1 MFETFL
7 GAFSAL
13 FSVVNPLGATPV
25 FLMLSADATHSE
37 RRQQAIK
44 VAFFMVLILVAF
56 FFAGNLILGFFGIQ
70 IDHVRIAGGI
80 LICMSAMSL
89 LGKDDYKGK
98 PIAKEVKEEG
108 MHKEDITFTP
118 MAMPLLSGP
127 GAIALMISMN
137 SATDASGFIGT
148 LGILLAV
155 VLMAGVTCLILIFSA
170 RLNKF
175 LGKGGMAALSRM
187 MGFITLSIGI
197 SMILNGLVS
206 IFTQNP

>member
-13 FSVVNPLGATPV
+13 FSVVNPLGAMPI
-25 FLMLSADATHSE
+25 FLTFSEGSTQKE
-37 RRQQAIK
+37 RRAQAIK
-44 VAFFMVLILVAF
+44 ITFFMILILVSF
-56 FFAGNLILGFFGIQ
+56 FFAGNAILNFFGIE

-80 LICMSAMSL
+80 LIGISAMNL
-89 LGKDDYKGK
+89 LGKEAYKGK
-98 PIAKEVKEEG
+98 SLAKEVREEG

-127 GAIALMISMN
+127 GAIALMISMYGTTE
-137 SATDASGFIGT
+137 ATGFIGI

-155 VLMAGVTCLILIFSA
+155 LLVASVSCLILIFSD

-175 LGKGGMAALSRM
+175 LGKGGMAALSKM

-197 SMILNGLVS
+197 SMILNGLVAV
-206 IFTQNP
+206 FK

>member
-13 FSVVNPLGATPV
+13 FSVVNPLGAMPI
-25 FLMLSADATHSE
+25 FLMFSEGATRKE
-37 RRQQAIK
+37 RRTQAIK
-44 VAFFMVLILVAF
+44 ITFFMILILVSF
-56 FFAGNLILGFFGIQ
+56 FFAGNAILNFFGIE

-80 LICMSAMSL
+80 LISISAMSL
-89 LGKDDYKGK
+89 LGKEAYKGK
-98 PIAKEVKEEG
+98 TIAREVREEG

-127 GAIALMISMN
+127 GAIALMISMYDTTE
-137 SATDASGFIGT
+137 ATGFIGI

-155 VLMAGVTCLILIFSA
+155 LLVASVTCLILIFSD

-175 LGKGGMAALSRM
+175 LGKGGMAALSKM

-197 SMILNGLVS
+197 SMILSGLVS
-206 IFTQNP
+206 VFK

>member
-1 MFETFL
+1 MLETFL

-13 FSVVNPLGATPV
+13 FSVVNPLGAMPV
-25 FLMLSADATHSE
+25 FLMLSTDSTLKE
-37 RRQQAIK
+37 RRHEAIK
-44 VAFFMVLILVAF
+44 IAFFMVLILLTF
-56 FFAGNLILGFFGIQ
+56 FFAGNIILSFFGIQ

-89 LGKDDYKGK
+89 LGKDAYKGK
-98 PIAKEVKEEG
+98 PIAKEVQEEG
-108 MHKEDITFTP
+108 LNKEDITFTP
-118 MAMPLLSGP
+118 MAMPLLAGP
-127 GAIALMISMN
+127 GSIALMISMYG
-137 SATDASGFIGT
+137 TIGTSGFTGII
-148 LGILLAV
+148 GILLAV
-155 VLMAGVTCLILIFSA
+155 LLVAAVTCLILIFSS

-206 IFTQNP
+206 IFN